1 MTAKK
6 RPKVSFEE
14 GMDELTRL
22 VSRMQSGEL
31 SLEEMMA
38 SYEQGMAL
46 ADSIDALLASH
57 ERKLEQLDPET
68 AEITTFEGNE
78 NGVQ

>member
-14 GMDELTRL
+14 GMSELNCL
-22 VSRMQSGEL
+22 VERMQSGEL
-31 SLEEMMA
+31 ALGDMM
-38 SYEQGMAL
+38 STYEQGMTMCDQL
-46 ADSIDALLASH
+46 DALLTAH
-57 ERKLEQLDPET
+57 ERKQIDPET